1 MENLNLTCHIIGLNT
16 KTKKYFI
23 ENIDNKEFN
32 IIDLDQI
39 NNNILVDPKLDKFYE
54 QFTKLKEIKNDKY
67 KEVEKKMTLFWKNSF
82 YEKINELIS
91 KNKKNIFIGVN
102 NHYKMPSNKI
112 SLNTKNN
119 FIVLSDIKED
129 IKILIEN
136 NIDNNRNEIINGNFP
151 LEFLNFDFL
160 LKKRDIIITSYK
172 KNGYIEKKLDD
183 IILILNSLIKATNNE
198 NLWISVKE
206 PYNINSKIYPK
217 DNILYAYNDPTIAL
231 IESFNF
237 DSDEVEKIL
246 TITDN
251 QSTSLSLKEIKPNS
265 LNKLKKKRFLYSV
278 NRNDFL
284 PFDNTNNK
292 YFTQTPIE
300 IKYKEK
306 INDVHNYLGI

>member
-23 ENIDNKEFN
+23 ENINNKEFN

-39 NNNILVDPKLDKFYE
+39 NNNILVDSKLDKFYE

-119 FIVLSDIKED
+119 FIVLSDLKED

-183 IILILNSLIKATNNE
+183 IILILNSLIKDTNNE
-198 NLWISVKE
+198 NLWISVK
-206 PYNINSKIYPK
+206 
-217 DNILYAYNDPTIAL
+217 D
-231 IESFNF
+231 
-237 DSDEVEKIL
+237 
-246 TITDN
+246 
-251 QSTSLSLKEIKPNS
+251 
-265 LNKLKKKRFLYSV
+265 
-278 NRNDFL
+278 
-284 PFDNTNNK
+284 
-292 YFTQTPIE
+292 
-300 IKYKEK
+300 
-306 INDVHNYLGI
+306 